1 MISKR
6 KQGLK
11 KQFLKNPEMVAML
24 TFGRQQRFAAV
35 IVQKSCLLLVNYKT
49 GNPEDFNP

>member
-35 IVQKSCLLLVNYKT
+35 IYSTKKLFIVSQLQNRKSGGL
-49 GNPEDFNP
+49 